1 MVNNLYL
8 QAMASMIE
16 VYSRVRGAQGDNRF
30 AITSQ
35 HLLWTSLTFLYAF
48 FSPIPHNLAKE
59 VMGTLY

>member
-30 AITSQ
+30 AITIQ
-35 HLLWTSLTFLYAF
+35 HLLWTSLTFLY
-48 FSPIPHNLAKE
+48 E
-59 VMGTLY
+59 VYGDSLQALFGR